1 MIKNLN
7 LMETLKMKNIDEILA
22 EYALT
27 VEEMICVKGG
37 DAGEPILKPSTPPI
51 KI

>member
-1 MIKNLN
+1 MKTLN
-7 LMETLKMKNIDEILA
+7 QKNIDEIFS

-37 DAGEPILKPSTPPI
+37 DQGEPILKPSVPPI

>member
-1 MIKNLN
+1 MKTLN
-7 LMETLKMKNIDEILA
+7 FKNIDEIFY
-22 EYALT
+22 EYALS

-37 DAGEPILKPSTPPI
+37 DAGDPIVKGSNPPV

>member
-1 MIKNLN
+1 MIKNKKMEN
-7 LMETLKMKNIDEILA
+7 LTLRNLDEIFN

>member
-1 MIKNLN
+1 MKNL
-7 LMETLKMKNIDEILA
+7 TLKNLDEIFS
-22 EYALT
+22 EYSLT
-27 VEEMICVKGG
+27 AEEMICIKGG

>member
-1 MIKNLN
+1 MKTLN
-7 LMETLKMKNIDEILA
+7 QKNIDVIFSEF
-22 EYALT
+22 ALT

-37 DAGEPILKPSTPPI
+37 DQGEPILKPSVPPI

>member
-1 MIKNLN
+1 MIKEMKTLN
-7 LMETLKMKNIDEILA
+7 LKNIDETFV

-37 DAGEPILKPSTPPI
+37 DAGEPIILPTTPPV

>member
-1 MIKNLN
+1 
-7 LMETLKMKNIDEILA
+7 METLNLKNIDEILNY
-22 EYALT
+22 YALS

-37 DAGEPILKPSTPPI
+37 DAGDPILKPSIPPV

>member
-1 MIKNLN
+1 MKNLTLRN
-7 LMETLKMKNIDEILA
+7 LDEIIN

>member
-1 MIKNLN
+1 MIKRK
-7 LMETLKMKNIDEILA
+7 KMKNLTLRNLDEIFS

-27 VEEMICVKGG
+27 AEEMICVKGG

>member
-1 MIKNLN
+1 MKTLN
-7 LMETLKMKNIDEILA
+7 LKNIDEILN
-22 EYALT
+22 EYVLS

-37 DAGEPILKPSTPPI
+37 DAGDPILKPSIPPV

>member
-1 MIKNLN
+1 
-7 LMETLKMKNIDEILA
+7 METLNLKNIDEILND
-22 EYALT
+22 YALS

-37 DAGEPILKPSTPPI
+37 DAGDPILKPSIPPV

>member
-1 MIKNLN
+1 MIKSK
-7 LMETLKMKNIDEILA
+7 KMKNLTLRNLDEIFN
-22 EYALT
+22 EYSLT

-37 DAGEPILKPSTPPI
+37 NAGEPILKPSTPPI

>member
-1 MIKNLN
+1 MIKIK
-7 LMETLKMKNIDEILA
+7 KMKNLTLRNLDEIFN

-37 DAGEPILKPSTPPI
+37 DAGEPILKPSIPPI